1 MMGFV
6 TLGGLGRAELWVG
19 GFVLALTE
27 ISVCIMG
34 TCAQNI
40 RRTNRSEC
48 SVRSFREH
56 LRAITVKLGRRQL
69 FRVEMM
75 PSCRQIPDYEAPQ
88 ETLTSAHQ
96 AIGL

>member
-48 SVRSFREH
+48 SENIYAQSLLSWDEGNCSE
-56 LRAITVKLGRRQL
+56 LR
-69 FRVEMM
+69 
-75 PSCRQIPDYEAPQ
+75 
-88 ETLTSAHQ
+88 
-96 AIGL
+96 